1 MKAKKKF
8 PDLNKDGKITK
19 ADILKGRGVFKKG
32 GKIGR
37 GKSKRIKSE
46 VDFDMNLPV
55 PEVRSKSANIAKSK
69 MQQKLAADL
78 ARSKGGRY
86 EGSVVPGKDVPR
98 VQLFEDPKTG
108 EFIAR
113 PKVSSPAYK
122 KGGKMPKYKKGGGMS
137 GLSAAQKEVYRRGL
151 AAYMSSGNRP
161 KVSQHACA
169 MARVKSDFGKRE
181 AAKIRAGKG
190 KKKK

>member
-32 GKIGR
+32 GKVKR
-37 GKSKRIKSE
+37 GKVKPVKSLM
-46 VDFDMNLPV
+46 DGDRMNMPAF
-55 PEVRSKSANIAKSK
+55 EAKSK
-69 MQQKLAADL
+69 SRSAADKMYADKASGSGL
-78 ARSKGGRY
+78 KSKLSQDSSGNYIRRS
-86 EGSVVPGKDVPR
+86 VD
-98 VQLFEDPKTG
+98 
-108 EFIAR
+108 
-113 PKVSSPAYK
+113 SSPAYK

-161 KVSQHACA
+161 KVSQHAWA

>member
-32 GKIGR
+32 GRVKSI
-37 GKSKRIKSE
+37 KSKMKGE
-46 VDFDMNLPV
+46 NMNMPAF
-55 PEVRSKSANIAKSK
+55 SAKSK
-69 MQQKLAADL
+69 SRQAADKMYD
-78 ARSKGGRY
+78 AKGGNKSGLKSKLVMDS
-86 EGSVVPGKDVPR
+86 EGNYIRRSVD
-98 VQLFEDPKTG
+98 
-108 EFIAR
+108 
-113 PKVSSPAYK
+113 SSPAFG

-161 KVSQHACA
+161 KVSQHAWA